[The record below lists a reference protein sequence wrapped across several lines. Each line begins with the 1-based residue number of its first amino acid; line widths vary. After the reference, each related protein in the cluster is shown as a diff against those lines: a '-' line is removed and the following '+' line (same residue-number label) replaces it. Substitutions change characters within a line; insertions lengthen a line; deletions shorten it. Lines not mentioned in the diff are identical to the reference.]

1 MCIGIINNFNYYEKY
16 NECVGSDQ
24 MPIYE
29 IFQNKSQCSTQLW
42 KNILWLYYKTFFLVM
57 MLLMDELKEWKNSF
71 LSLRTCYVKEVIL
84 LLSYAVIYSVVGGHN
99 FAICDQTVTLHNSCN
114 ITFGASLFSKI
125 YYAEITP

>member
-1 MCIGIINNFNYYEKY
+1 
-16 NECVGSDQ
+16 
-24 MPIYE
+24 
-29 IFQNKSQCSTQLW
+29 
-42 KNILWLYYKTFFLVM
+42 M